1 MSVHDKY
8 LVQVCFNVYL
18 QGTDIMS
25 VQVWLYNYIYI
36 LSEYWRKCLQV
47 RLDVYC
53 SLLTCT
59 GCTSPC
65 CRTSTTT
72 CMAASRTWVWE
83 WKKESSTCFR
93 YTCIMV
99 LAILKT
105 DRHSGSTQTRR
116 NQHHTQ
122 NSQKQQC
129 SKIYINFLNTL
140 LQWHILSFQNITNS
154 VIHVH
159 VFLLKIIFR
168 IKARC
173 LFSRMN
179 IYNVL
184 YIMRSRKYPHPDCIS
199 PISFRSSSFAC
210 FLPRNKVCSM
220 L

>member
-8 LVQVCFNVYL
+8 LVQVCLYVYL

-105 DRHSGSTQTRR
+105 DRHSGLTQTDGINTIHKTHR
-116 NQHHTQ
+116 N
-122 NSQKQQC
+122 NSVVKSISTSSTHC
-129 SKIYINFLNTL
+129 CNDIYFLSKTL
-140 LQWHILSFQNITNS
+140 LIVSYMYMYFY
-154 VIHVH
+154 
-159 VFLLKIIFR
+159 LK
-168 IKARC
+168 
-173 LFSRMN
+173 LFSESKLD
-179 IYNVL
+179 V
-184 YIMRSRKYPHPDCIS
+184 
-199 PISFRSSSFAC
+199 C
-210 FLPRNKVCSM
+210 FHEWIFTMSYT
-220 L
+220 